1 MLFFVYAISF
11 SNYVKKLGAALARH
25 TGQEEGEAVSH
36 LWTKMGIL
44 LQRVNAAILGNRIPH
59 HLGLISMGFYN
70 STFHCLLTMIN
81 VGKPWNTHTHT
92 MLSLSTSEWKC
103 LKDQQM
109 CFSFVLTKCVTVFV
123 CYTRTQQPRGQSC
136 KRAGWEQVMKWYW
149 SQFSFY
155 ISSFL

>member
-1 MLFFVYAISF
+1 MFQLCEEAGSCAGTPHWAGGGRSCLPSVEQIVHPAAAQPVSGTGFHI
-11 SNYVKKLGAALARH
+11 NLG
-25 TGQEEGEAVSH
+25 
-36 LWTKMGIL
+36 
-44 LQRVNAAILGNRIPH
+44 P
-59 HLGLISMGFYN
+59 ISMGLYN
-70 STFHCLLTMIN
+70 STIHCLLTMIN